1 MTIQLRTA
9 IIKDCRKEDV
19 DPGRPTSEQKV
30 CLYTH
35 SKPRRLL
42 GRHPDEEA
50 AKKQERAIQ
59 WRTHGAST
67 KMPPKRIRVS
77 GFVYEIF
84 QEGDGHILYK
94 DVRKPLNSK
103 PLNGEATAVLYKGA
117 RYELVE
123 GASPSGRLKM
133 EDQAAIWLGYA
144 EMYLD
149 NYLSALEGEETPS
162 QKSARALLEKAL
174 SNAAK
179 FTRAMAKDLESCKSR
194 LG

>member
-1 MTIQLRTA
+1 MPSKLRTA
-9 IIKDCRKEDV
+9 IIKDCRKKDL
-19 DPGRPTSEQKV
+19 DPDRPVSEQKV

-35 SKPRRLL
+35 SKPHRLL

-59 WRTHGAST
+59 WRKHGT
-67 KMPPKRIRVS
+67 TEEPPKRIRIS

-84 QEGDGHILYK
+84 QEPDGHIVYK
-94 DVRKPLNSK
+94 DLHRPVDSK
-103 PLNGEATAVLYKGA
+103 PLYAEATAAVLYKGA

-123 GASPSGRLKM
+123 AASPSGRLDIQ
-133 EDQAAIWLGYA
+133 DQAAIWLGYA

-149 NYLSALEGEETPS
+149 KYLSALEGEETPA
-162 QKSARALLEKAL
+162 QKSARGLLEKAMD
-174 SNAAK
+174 NAVK
-179 FTRAMAKDLESCKSR
+179 FTKALVNDLEGCRNK